1 MSLKGLTLQEI
12 IDMGLEKVP
21 AEFDRR
27 TGSVVYDTIASV
39 AVPILFLAMQAA
51 QIEDISFIETTY
63 GEYVD
68 MLVAEKAI
76 TRYPA
81 TKAVKKGRLATEK
94 GPATNISNGTRFS
107 AVDST
112 EGLIYTIIGSMDTPG
127 EYKLEC
133 ETVGS
138 VGNSYYGA
146 IVPISYIEPLASAEI
161 VGDYQ
166 EARDVETDEDL
177 KQRYIDTYKRNS
189 FGGNVSQYDEEVK
202 KLEGVGELQVHRAYP
217 SSGHVT
223 LSIVGPGYRKI
234 SSDLIK
240 TLQDT
245 IDPEVN
251 GAQGTGLGIAP
262 IFHTVHVTTP
272 IERVV
277 PISFKLQVLSGYT
290 VEQLKPLINEKL
302 ESLFADLRKSWGVL
316 DPAKHIYEVVIYTA
330 RIIVAISGIVGVVNV
345 ADVKIDGKL
354 GDLSLTQTGERQ
366 ELPILGAITING

>member
-1 MSLKGLTLQEI
+1 MSLKDLTLQEI
-12 IDMGLEKVP
+12 IDMGMEKVP
-21 AEFDRR
+21 TEFDRR
-27 TGSVVYDTIASV
+27 TGSVVYDTISSV
-39 AVPILFLAMQAA
+39 AVPILFLAMEAA

-68 MLVAEKAI
+68 KLVAEKAI

-81 TKAVKKGRLATEK
+81 TKAVKKGKLATDK
-94 GPATNISNGTRFS
+94 GPAANIPNGTRFS

-112 EGLIYTIIGSMDTPG
+112 EGLIYTVIEPMDIPG

-133 ETVGS
+133 ETPGTI
-138 VGNSYYGA
+138 GNSYYGT
-146 IVPISYIEPLASAEI
+146 IVPISYIDPLASAEI

-166 EARDVETDEDL
+166 EARDVETDEGL

-223 LSIVGPGYRKI
+223 LSVVGPGYRKI
-234 SSDLIK
+234 SDDLIK

-251 GAQGTGLGIAP
+251 GEQGTGLGLAP

-272 IERVV
+272 TERLV
-277 PISFKLQVLSGYT
+277 PISFKIQVLTGYT
-290 VEQLKPLINEKL
+290 VEQLKPLIIEKL
-302 ESLFADLRKSWGVL
+302 EDLFAELRKSWGVL
-316 DPAKHIYEVVIYTA
+316 DTTKHVYEVIVYTA
-330 RIIVAISGIVGVVNV
+330 RIIVAVSSIVGVVNV
-345 ADVKIDGKL
+345 TDVKIDGQA

-366 ELPILGAITING
+366 ELPILGEVTING

>member
-1 MSLKGLTLQEI
+1 MSLKDLSLQEI

-21 AEFDRR
+21 TEFDRR
-27 TGSVVYDTIASV
+27 TGSVIYDTIAAA
-39 AVPILFLAMQAA
+39 AVPILFLAIEGA

-68 MLVAEKAI
+68 KKVAEKAI

-81 TKAVKKGRLATEK
+81 TNAVKKGRLTTEK
-94 GPATNISNGTRFS
+94 GPATNIPTGTRFS
-107 AVDST
+107 AVDSM
-112 EGLIYTIIGSMDTPG
+112 EGLIYTVIGPMDIPG

-133 ETVGS
+133 ETAGS
-138 VGNSYYGA
+138 IGNSYYGA

-166 EARDVETDEDL
+166 EARDLETDEDL
-177 KQRYIDTYKRNS
+177 KQRYVDTYKRNS

-234 SSDLIK
+234 STDLIK

-251 GAQGTGLGIAP
+251 GEQGTGLGLAP
-262 IFHTVHVTTP
+262 IFHTVHITTP
-272 IERVV
+272 VERVV
-277 PISFKLQVLSGYT
+277 PISFTLQVLNGYT
-290 VEQLKPLINEKL
+290 VDQLKPLINEKL
-302 ESLFADLRKSWGVL
+302 EDLFAELRKSWGVL
-316 DPAKHIYEVVIYTA
+316 DTTKHIYEVIIYTA
-330 RIIVAISGIVGVVNV
+330 RIIVAISSIIGVVNV
-345 ADVKIDGKL
+345 TDIRIDGQA
-354 GDLSLTQTGERQ
+354 GDLRLAQTGEHQ
-366 ELPILGAITING
+366 ELPILGEVIING